1 MTTKKKSS
9 GVRTQAHAAAKHENP
24 RSRIRE
30 LTVRALRDRDL
41 GRDDISD
48 LVHEVLGG
56 ASAAVDDSVPASRR
70 SVLRQV
76 FDGLGE
82 AIDSVASAGAR
93 TVKGARERAGAV
105 ADAGRPAARRIRQ
118 ANSDFLLAVR
128 SFARRA
134 SSEVGEELEALAGR
148 ARRTGKKVVGS
159 ARHTA
164 QAADG
169 RLVELGGE
177 TARAGASLARRA
189 AGGIAMAASGL
200 LEGLGEVVLP
210 GAPARA
216 KKKTKRSAAK
226 SGKKKPGKK
235 APRKVKKKS
244 RA

>member
-1 MTTKKKSS
+1 MATKKKAS
-9 GVRTQAHAAAKHENP
+9 GVHSQAHAAAKHENP

-56 ASAAVDDSVPASRR
+56 ASAAVDDSIPASRR

-82 AIDSVASAGAR
+82 AIDSVAAAGAR
-93 TVKGARERAGAV
+93 TVKTARDRAEV
-105 ADAGRPAARRIRQ
+105 VSDASRPAARRIRA

-134 SSEVGEELEALAGR
+134 SSEVGEELDQLASR
-148 ARRTGKKVVGS
+148 PRRTGKKVAGS
-159 ARHTA
+159 ARDTA
-164 QAADG
+164 EAADG

-177 TARAGASLARRA
+177 AARAGASLARRA

-200 LEGLGEVVLP
+200 FEGLGEVVLP
-210 GAPARA
+210 GKPAKVKKKSKRSVAKAA
-216 KKKTKRSAAK
+216 KKKTK
-226 SGKKKPGKK
+226 KKTAKK
-235 APRKVKKKS
+235 AKKKS